1 MLGIDFLFRLELFN
15 WRRLPRHGASW
26 RGYNPPR
33 VHEQHA
39 APMRVIEQPIVIGA
53 ANNEVR
59 KPGPVAYS
67 CGWLAAAAV
76 RLR

>member
-1 MLGIDFLFRLELFN
+1 MARAGEGN
-15 WRRLPRHGASW
+15 T
-26 RGYNPPR
+26 PPSTSST
-33 VHEQHA
+33 
-39 APMRVIEQPIVIGA
+39 APMRVIKQPIVIGA
-53 ANNEVR
+53 ASNEVR